1 MHNDVALLLS
11 GKEYVRYA
19 PRGRYIGSD
28 PFSQWT
34 KPSVMLTNE
43 YNYSDAHGTPYVYKT
58 LGIGKI
64 VGAPVPG
71 TMTAV
76 WWETQIDPSLV
87 FGIPQVTS
95 LDRNGHALENRQ
107 LDPDIEVYN
116 SPEDVVTGRDRQIEA
131 AVAELLKQL
140 NK

>member
-1 MHNDVALLLS
+1 MY
-11 GKEYVRYA
+11 KR
-19 PRGRYIGSD
+19 
-28 PFSQWT
+28 Q
-34 KPSVMLTNE
+34 
-43 YNYSDAHGTPYVYKT
+43 DAHGTPYVYKT

-116 SPEDVVTGRDRQIEA
+116 SPEDIVTGRDRQIEA